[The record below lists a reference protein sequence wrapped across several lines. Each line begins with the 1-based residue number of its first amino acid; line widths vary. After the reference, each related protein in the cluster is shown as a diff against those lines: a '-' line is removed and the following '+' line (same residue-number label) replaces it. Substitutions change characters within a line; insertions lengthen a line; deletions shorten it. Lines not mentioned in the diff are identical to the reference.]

1 MKVQWIRIFKK
12 YSKKQQLNKA
22 QQIELIVNLKNLL
35 QYGFTLYQ
43 SFQFLNLQIKYKDK
57 ELSSKILSEISNGAS
72 CSKIL
77 AMLGYSDT
85 IVMQIYLAER
95 FGNIVDT
102 LDETVKFMKINRKS
116 EQRLLKTLQYPL
128 VLVSVFI
135 GMIMMLNITVIPQ
148 FQQLYTSMNIKL
160 STFKKALSFFI
171 SSLPSLI
178 LITIFL
184 ILILTTSIKLIYNR
198 LTMLYKINFMMKMPI
213 LSSYYKLFKTYF
225 VTNELVL
232 FYKNGITLQ
241 SIVDV
246 YINHSSDPFRQFLG
260 EYLLTYSEKGHGL
273 PEILSNL
280 KCFKPQLIKFIQQ
293 GEKRGKLEVELRLY
307 SQILVKQIEDKAI
320 RQTQF
325 IQPIL
330 FLILGL
336 FIVAIY
342 LVIMLPMFQMM
353 QSIN

>member
-1 MKVQWIRIFKK
+1 
-12 YSKKQQLNKA
+12 
-22 QQIELIVNLKNLL
+22 
-35 QYGFTLYQ
+35 
-43 SFQFLNLQIKYKDK
+43 
-57 ELSSKILSEISNGAS
+57 
-72 CSKIL
+72 
-77 AMLGYSDT
+77 
-85 IVMQIYLAER
+85 
-95 FGNIVDT
+95 
-102 LDETVKFMKINRKS
+102 
-116 EQRLLKTLQYPL
+116 
-128 VLVSVFI
+128 
-135 GMIMMLNITVIPQ
+135 
-148 FQQLYTSMNIKL
+148 
-160 STFKKALSFFI
+160 
-171 SSLPSLI
+171 
-178 LITIFL
+178 
-184 ILILTTSIKLIYNR
+184 NR
-198 LTMLYKINFMMKMPI
+198 LTMLYKINFMMKIPI